1 MVTINI
7 YVTIKGTSRIW
18 LSIDVPKEMA
28 GEEGTKYVAL
38 AIADKR
44 VEDSWWDF
52 VDSHSPDP
60 GE

>member
-28 GEEGTKYVAL
+28 GEEGTKEPCQNKVAN
-38 AIADKR
+38 
-44 VEDSWWDF
+44 F
-52 VDSHSPDP
+52 
-60 GE
+60 